1 MSIIEELVNQ
11 IPKIKVPDKTN
22 LEIECRFIIATKHTY
37 ENVKVY
43 RIDEIIK
50 LAKSIINLEYKH
62 EIEQS
67 INFLKNIGDQKDSSK
82 IQQIKFVNGVKDPN
96 YLYYMKYHIMN
107 PIFVLGS
114 MPYRIVASFEQTIN
128 SFPTSEC
135 EIARIKLRNSTY
147 IGNWRIDITLVK
159 NIPNFNNPAQ
169 LKAYKEEML
178 YEISTKTFA
187 EKAPWKTA
195 DTIEFEAEFIGKTLT
210 IDDFVKLTELFH
222 EDQPEQNLYQQKIY
236 EIAKTLNRHN
246 LDRYKEEFGMKQ
258 LGNQPIELDR
268 NIYLRDVQS
277 IIENFYITDKID
289 GKRTLLYFNDNNLYI
304 LNDKIETVK
313 DAIDS
318 SGKFIFDCEEY
329 KLGDKT
335 VYYIFDVLVWD
346 SITIIKKPF
355 SDRYSYFKNAAKLY
369 DAIKLK
375 PFVRL
380 TDKYREQIREMKEA
394 KKNYE
399 TDGLILTP
407 YDGLYDDMKVYK
419 YKSGDRRTI
428 DFLIKKCPSKL
439 LGIKP
444 YCDFTNS
451 MVDNKQENKLNESK
465 SNEETVYF
473 LFSGIDQKAFHHLRM
488 TLIDHY
494 ETLFPNLHF
503 RHLPQYFPIQFETS
517 DYKYAYLFASKQN
530 DLDGQVGEFY
540 YNIKYSCWE
549 LKHLRLDRQVEV
561 QRGNYFGNNYHLAE
575 SIWFSYRNPLSIEDE
590 SDTEVYFQAHQ
601 STLHQASRSYNRYVV
616 SQIFQQ
622 YRGTSY
628 AMDLASGKGQD
639 LFRYAECEIKN
650 VLFVEIDK
658 TALME
663 LISRKKDF
671 AKSHNKQTL
680 SITVQNLDL
689 NANYKTNIE
698 QITQSNINVPRLG
711 YDLIMCNFAFHY
723 FVSSQTSF
731 NNIMK
736 FISHY
741 LKPAGYF
748 VFTTFDGKKVFDLLE
763 KHNGHWNSKTPGK
776 YSIKAEYKTGALMT
790 IGQKISVLLP
800 FSKDKYYEEY
810 LVNMEY
816 LEKEFNKFNLTLD
829 TNESFNT
836 YMSSYHAKKD
846 LDEDDIIYTGL
857 YHYYCLQMSEK
868 KGGKRKV

>member
-1 MSIIEELVNQ
+1 MSIVEELISQ
-11 IPKIKVPDKTN
+11 IPLIKVPDNTN

-37 ENVKVY
+37 EDVKIY

-50 LAKSIINLEYKH
+50 LAKSIISMEYKQ

-67 INFLKNIGDQKDSSK
+67 INFLKNVGDQKDASK

-96 YLYYMKYHIMN
+96 YLYYMKYHVMN
-107 PIFVLGS
+107 PIFVMGS
-114 MPYRIVASFEQTIN
+114 VPYRIVASFEQKID

-135 EIARIKLRNSTY
+135 ELARIKLRHSTY

-169 LKAYKEEML
+169 LKAHKEEML
-178 YEISTKTFA
+178 FEISTKTFS

-195 DTIEFEAEFIGKTLT
+195 DTIEFEAEFIGKTLS
-210 IDDFVKLTELFH
+210 IDDFVKLTDIFH
-222 EDQPEQNLYQQKIY
+222 DDQPDENLYQQKIY
-236 EIAKTLNRHN
+236 EIAKTLRKHN
-246 LDRYKEEFGMKQ
+246 LDRFKEEFGMKQ

-277 IIENFYITDKID
+277 IITNYYITDKID
-289 GKRTLLYFNDNNLYI
+289 GKRTLLYFTDNNLYI
-304 LNDKIETVK
+304 LNDKITTIK
-313 DAIDS
+313 DAIDN

-329 KLGDKT
+329 KDE
-335 VYYIFDVLVWD
+335 YYIFDVLVWD
-346 SITIIKKPF
+346 SITITNKQF

-369 DAIKLK
+369 ESIKLK
-375 PFVRL
+375 PFMRL

-419 YKSGDRRTI
+419 YKSGDQRTV

-444 YCDFTNS
+444 YSDYANQ
-451 MVDNKQENKLNESK
+451 DNK
-465 SNEETVYF
+465 ETLYL
-473 LFSGIDQKAFHHLRM
+473 LFSGIDQKAYQHLRM
-488 TLIDHY
+488 SLIDHY
-494 ETLFPNLHF
+494 ESLFPNLHF
-503 RHLPQYFPIQFETS
+503 RHLPHYFPIQFEAS
-517 DYKYAYLFASKQN
+517 DYKYSYLFASKQN
-530 DLDGQVGEFY
+530 DIDGQVGEFY
-540 YNIKYSCWE
+540 YNIKHSRWE
-549 LKHLRLDRQVEV
+549 LKHLRLDRQIEV

-575 SIWFSYRNPLSIEDE
+575 SIWFSYRNPLCIEEE
-590 SDTEVYFQAHQ
+590 SDTEVYFQTHQ
-601 STLHQASRSYNRYVV
+601 STLHQASRAYNRYVV

-622 YRGTSY
+622 YRGTQY

-671 AKSHNKQTL
+671 AKQHNKQTL

-689 NANYKTNIE
+689 NANYQTNIE
-698 QITQSNINVPRLG
+698 QITKSNINIPRFG
-711 YDLIMCNFAFHY
+711 FDLIMCNFAFHY
-723 FVSSQTSF
+723 FVSSQASF
-731 NNIMK
+731 NNVMK
-736 FISHY
+736 FITHY
-741 LKPAGYF
+741 LKPSGYF
-748 VFTTFDGKKVFDLLE
+748 VFTTFDGKKVFELLE
-763 KHNGHWNSKTPGK
+763 KHNGHWKSKIPGK
-776 YSIKAEYKTGALMT
+776 YSIKAEYKTGALLT

-836 YMSSYHAKKD
+836 YMNSYHAKKE

-868 KGGKRKV
+868 KGGRRK